1 MIGPKE
7 IDLFIDRIEVVT
19 KRIIYRNDK
28 YDDIT
33 VTLDRYIKEGRGGNA
48 AATLILDRNGIKT
61 ELIFNI
67 LEVGWSWGKMGV
79 TILSRGDCGFIP
91 IYSRID
97 SNFELFFTK
106 YYPRIIQNS
115 IDKLINETS
124 NSDTGVVPANA
135 SEASSDDYVSSIRK
149 WKRKAKDILSFSKK
163 H

>member
-7 IDLFIDRIEVVT
+7 IDLFIDRIEVIS
-19 KRIIYRNDK
+19 KRIIYRNEK
-28 YDDIT
+28 YNDIS
-33 VTLDRYIKEGRGGNA
+33 VTIDRYIKEGRGGNA
-48 AATLILDRNGIKT
+48 AATLILTRNGVKS
-61 ELIFNI
+61 ELIFSI
-67 LEVGWSWGKMGV
+67 LEIGWSWGKMGV
-79 TILSRGDCGFIP
+79 TILTRGERGFIP

-115 IDKLINETS
+115 IDRLINETEMPKR
-124 NSDTGVVPANA
+124 DTQI
-135 SEASSDDYVSSIRK
+135 SQDDYVSSIHK